1 VKVLG
6 SGRDDRPA
14 ISAPPPV
21 FKPFPPEKLISGWV
35 TLMFVNLGSE
45 TSLAGPAGKGLKM

>member
-1 VKVLG
+1 MKVLG